1 MHREYTDRAT
11 YTETSEEELMGRFQ
25 KAMSFLGLADDDYD
39 DFEPY
44 DEPMPSGPV
53 RVGRTA
59 DPDPSGGSIRAIGQ
73 RDEGVSPLPQ
83 GVLPRPVVRPV
94 SAPKMAPNVQVVV
107 VAEFKDAE
115 EIGEN
120 ALRGDFVIVNL
131 QAVEP
136 DLARRMVD
144 FMSGL
149 AVGVGGRLE
158 KTAAKVFL
166 IRPRDIDVPDDE
178 KARLA
183 ERGLYG

>member
-1 MHREYTDRAT
+1 
-11 YTETSEEELMGRFQ
+11 MGRFQ

-53 RVGRTA
+53 RVNRTA
-59 DPDPSGGSIRAIGQ
+59 DPDPNGGGIRTLP
-73 RDEGVSPLPQ
+73 RDEGVTPLPQ
-83 GVLPRPVVRPV
+83 GVVPRPVVRPV

-107 VAEFKDAE
+107 VSEFKNAE
-115 EIGEN
+115 EIGEH
-120 ALRGDFVIVNL
+120 ALKGDFVIVNL

-149 AVGVGGRLE
+149 AVGVGGKME

-166 IRPRDIDVPDDE
+166 LRPRDIDMPDDE